1 MEVLHYPRL
10 DTILMV
16 EDTIK
21 KLDFYP
27 TKKELWERLPKKVQ
41 YQTFK
46 IIIDYLES
54 SNKLLIDKRRIIW
67 TFNPRLVD
75 KSVEIEV

>member
-16 EDTIK
+16 ENTIK
-21 KLDFYP
+21 ELNFYP
-27 TKKELWERLPKKVQ
+27 TKMELWAKLPKKVQ

-46 IIIDYLES
+46 IIIEYLID
-54 SNKLLIDKRRIIW
+54 SNKLIIDKGKIIW
-67 TFNPRLVD
+67 TFNSKLVEN
-75 KSVEIEV
+75 SVEIEV